1 MTKREVIVDWL
12 RWFKESTSK
21 TIEMLIEDVEEEN
34 ETDIKWIM
42 HYLEENILEDF
53 GRLERGLKRDTEKLE
68 IKKIWE
74 EDKNED

>member
-34 ETDIKWIM
+34 ETDIM